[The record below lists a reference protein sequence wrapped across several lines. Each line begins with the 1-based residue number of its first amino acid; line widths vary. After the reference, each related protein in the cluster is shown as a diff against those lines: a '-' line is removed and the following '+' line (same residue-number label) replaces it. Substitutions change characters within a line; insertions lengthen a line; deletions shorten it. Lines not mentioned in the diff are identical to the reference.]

1 MIKENTTLFEWN
13 NDIISSILNYLS
25 KERHNKIAQPYSIV
39 GEWGSGKTVLLKRLQ
54 EEIKKDLPQYKPIY
68 VDAITLFS
76 VDDLLAYLEPVQEDS
91 PRIVLLVD
99 NIQFYFN
106 RTDIF
111 DNYKLRGKLNKAG
124 APVLISTANCVLPAF
139 VDYEAAFF
147 EGMKIIY
154 IKPFK
159 KEVFQK
165 FVHPG
170 IDMKRIERLMSYLP
184 QTIRSFLLATKI
196 VAESTNSD
204 MDMDLL
210 KDYYSHF
217 YLIKFEGYV
226 KQIQRILL
234 VMSISKDEVDL
245 KYIREKMGQENG
257 MISPYLKVMVDQK
270 LITRTST
277 TQRKGRYTISDPLF
291 KFWLKV
297 SYNCEK

>member
-1 MIKENTTLFEWN
+1 MNKKNTTLFEWN
-13 NDIISSILNYLS
+13 NDIISSILRYLS
-25 KERHNKIAQPYSIV
+25 KERNNKIAQPYSIV
-39 GEWGSGKTVLLKRLQ
+39 GEWGSGKTMLLKRLQ

-76 VDDLLAYLEPVQEDS
+76 VDDLLQYLNPVQEGS

-106 RTDIF
+106 RTDNP

-124 APVLISTANCVLPAF
+124 APVLISTSNRVLPAF
-139 VDYEAAFF
+139 VDYKAAFF

-165 FVHPG
+165 FVHPR
-170 IDMKRIERLMSYLP
+170 IDMKRLERIMSYLP

-204 MDMDLL
+204 MDMNLL

-257 MISPYLKVMVDQK
+257 MISPYLKVMVDQN

-291 KFWLKV
+291 KFWLKE